1 MATLNEHAYNIR
13 NIARSFQGNS
23 DDDRLNISQVKFWIQ
38 AYRAKGIFEITD
50 FGKQI
55 DPQMVQDLGVLKLQ
69 QVDKADSQCPPI
81 EWGCKI
87 LKVEIPKIV
96 DLPHNR
102 GLVFVGLIDKQTPF
116 VIDHADVSIFKR
128 ATKYGNRFNRV
139 YFINNMLYVVA
150 REEDTNMRFINVRGV
165 FEDPTKVPYYT
176 EDGKARDF
184 REDID
189 EYPMP
194 MRLYDFVLA
203 NILQKELNI
212 GLQTNNDL
220 QNNAND
226 DTQGNRQQR

>member
-1 MATLNEHAYNIR
+1 
-13 NIARSFQGNS
+13 
-23 DDDRLNISQVKFWIQ
+23 
-38 AYRAKGIFEITD
+38 
-50 FGKQI
+50 
-55 DPQMVQDLGVLKLQ
+55 
-69 QVDKADSQCPPI
+69 
-81 EWGCKI
+81 
-87 LKVEIPKIV
+87 
-96 DLPHNR
+96 
-102 GLVFVGLIDKQTPF
+102 VFVGLIDKQTPF

-176 EDGKARDF
+176 EDGKARNF